1 LQFTEHSAE
10 TGEVVFRHAR
20 KLGFEGIVPQRRG
33 ARYVSG
39 RSRDWVKMKNPAA
52 PAVKREA
59 EEEWGREFGNRQ
71 ALRCAKYSV

>member
-1 LQFTEHSAE
+1 LQFNEHSAE

-20 KLGFEGIVPQRRG
+20 KLGFEGIVPKRLG

-39 RSRDWVKMKNPAA
+39 RFRATGSSSRTPNA

-59 EEEWGREFGNRQ
+59 EED
-71 ALRCAKYSV
+71 